1 MKVCVIQQLTASRSL
16 EQTDRHVAP
25 ARRRWVTGAR
35 SVAGAISMA
44 VKIYVCIAL
53 CDLAA
58 GAPAPAI
65 QQQTKRR
72 EFRFC
77 FNFLGINIS
86 IPREPLEMIEGLQ
99 FEECGRLKCTASIH
113 DRTPTVVVARVRSH
127 SHHLRVRTY
136 LYQPYQVTTFDR
148 LWLLRHE
155 WFFYSTCR
163 IDRVHGSNYRLE

>member
-1 MKVCVIQQLTASRSL
+1 MQWCVCSITLRHDIHSTIIIYLWKCVIQQLTASRSL
-16 EQTDRHVAP
+16 EQTDRHVTP
-25 ARRRWVTGAR
+25 ARRRWVPGAR

-77 FNFLGINIS
+77 FNLLGIKIS
-86 IPREPLEMIEGLQ
+86 IPRERLEMSEAFQ
-99 FEECGRLKCTASIH
+99 FQEQYWRVKCTASIH
-113 DRTPTVVVARVRSH
+113 DGMPNVVVAPVHSH
-127 SHHLRVRTY
+127 SHHLRVRIY
-136 LYQPYQVTTFDR
+136 LY
-148 LWLLRHE
+148 
-155 WFFYSTCR
+155 
-163 IDRVHGSNYRLE
+163 